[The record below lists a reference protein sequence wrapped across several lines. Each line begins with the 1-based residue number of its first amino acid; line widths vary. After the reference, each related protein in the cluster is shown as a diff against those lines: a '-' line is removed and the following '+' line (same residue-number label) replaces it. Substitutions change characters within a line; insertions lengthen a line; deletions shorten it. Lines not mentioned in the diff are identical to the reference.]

1 MKRSIISLFT
11 TLITALCLTSVAS
24 SQDNQEAIPQ
34 NLVPNIVADMVIW
47 GGPIY
52 TGDDDNPRAEAVA
65 ISKGRFVF
73 VGNKVDA
80 DALTGAQTT
89 VIDLAGSALFPGF
102 VDAHSHLLG
111 IGQREMTL
119 NLEGVGSIKEAQG
132 KLKAWIT
139 NHNDPIIFGR
149 GWIETHWP
157 EKRFPSRW
165 DLDQIESERPVILRR
180 SDGHALVANSA
191 ALKAVGINSSTTAPF
206 GGDILKNALGEP
218 TGMLIDAAMGL
229 ILPLMPAQTDESRKE
244 ALKIGAEV
252 YAAYGW
258 SGTHSM
264 SVAWNELDPLEA
276 LSNSGTLG
284 IRVYNSI
291 DLADAGKLFQSGAR
305 SSNNGRVITRAIKMY
320 GDGALGSRGA
330 ALLESYSD
338 ADTHGLF
345 QAKADDVL
353 PVMQMALKQGFQVNM
368 HAIGD
373 GGNRQV
379 LDWYEQVLT
388 EVPNSDRKIAEPRW
402 RIEHAQIIN
411 PQDIPRFSA
420 LGVIPSMQPSHAIG
434 DMYFAPDRLGE
445 NRLIGAYAWRSLID
459 SGVIVPGGS
468 DAPVERGDPLIEFYA
483 AVARADL
490 SGFQGSNWHDEES
503 VSRSEALKMFT
514 LWPAIASFQENDLGT
529 ITVGKKA
536 DLSAFSVDL
545 MTVEFSEIPKA
556 HAVLTIVDGELI
568 YVREEIKP

>member
-1 MKRSIISLFT
+1 MKNFIVGVLATI
-11 TLITALCLTSVAS
+11 CLTNIAYNQDIQEVDPLLQKASV
-24 SQDNQEAIPQ
+24 
-34 NLVPNIVADMVIW
+34 VADMVIW

-52 TGDDDNPRAEAVA
+52 TADDTNVSVEAVA
-65 ISKGRFVF
+65 IKAGRFVY
-73 VGNKVDA
+73 VGNKADA
-80 DALTGAQTT
+80 DALTGDSTM

-102 VDAHSHLLG
+102 VDAHAHHMG
-111 IGQREMTL
+111 IGAREMTL
-119 NLEGVGSIKEAQG
+119 NLEGSLSVSDLTSRVAKYYSENPDTAVVI
-132 KLKAWIT
+132 
-139 NHNDPIIFGR
+139 GR

-165 DLDQIESERPVILRR
+165 DLDVVSKVVPIILRR
-180 SDGHALVANSA
+180 ADGHAVVINTA
-191 ALKAVGINSSTTAPF
+191 ALNAAGISAESEAPF
-206 GGDILKNALGEP
+206 GGAILKNALGEP
-218 TGMLIDAAMGL
+218 TGMLVDQAMAL
-229 ILPLMPAQTDESRKE
+229 IANQIPHPTPESARQ
-244 ALKIGAEV
+244 ALVKASEV

-258 SGTHSM
+258 TGSHNM
-264 SVAWNELDPLEA
+264 SVNWNELEVMEG
-276 LSNSGTLG
+276 LSDSGALG
-284 IRVYNSI
+284 IRLYNSVDI
-291 DLADAGKLFQSGAR
+291 EYAEDLFRSGVRA
-305 SSNNGRVITRAIKMY
+305 SKNGHIITRAIKVY

-330 ALLESYSD
+330 ALIEPYSD

-345 QAKADDVL
+345 QAKVADVL
-353 PVMQMALKQGFQVNM
+353 PVLRQALRRGFQVNT

-373 GGNRQV
+373 AGNRLV
-379 LDWYEQVLT
+379 LDWYSQILNEIPQD
-388 EVPNSDRKIAEPRW
+388 DRAIAAPRW

-411 PQDIPRFSA
+411 PVDIPRFKS

-445 NRLIGAYAWRSLID
+445 KRLVGAYAWRSLID

-490 SGFQGSNWHDEES
+490 EGFQGSNWHAEEA
-503 VSRSEALKMFT
+503 VTRGEALKMFT
-514 LWPAIASFQENDLGT
+514 LWPAIASFQERDLGT

-545 MTVEFSEIPKA
+545 MTVDFSKIPKA

-568 YVREEIKP
+568 YVREEIKQ